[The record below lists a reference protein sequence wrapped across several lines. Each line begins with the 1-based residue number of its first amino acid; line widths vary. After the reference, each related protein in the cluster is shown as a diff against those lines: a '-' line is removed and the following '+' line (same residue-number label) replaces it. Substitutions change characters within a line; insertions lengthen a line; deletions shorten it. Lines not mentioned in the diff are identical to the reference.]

1 MPARW
6 LKLTVSYDG
15 RAYAGWQIQP
25 DKPTVQ
31 GTFQAIWQK
40 LTQEQV
46 NVTAAGRTAIDEH
59 WARLEALKKAAAGWP
74 RR

>member
-1 MPARW
+1 MPTRW

-31 GTFQAIWQK
+31 GTLEATWTK
-40 LTQEQV
+40 LTQEV
-46 NVTAAGRTAIDEH
+46 VHVTAAGRTDAGVH
-59 WARLEALKKAAAGWP
+59 ALGAR
-74 RR
+74 